1 MNLEKLIKKTKYYK
15 NVIIDLMHVDKR
27 LIALIERTNIIK
39 PTLYEDMLEYE
50 IEMRK
55 NNKLFEQKS
64 WSNINRIKVHN
75 KEDGAKN
82 G

>member
-55 NNKLFEQKS
+55 NNKLYEQKS